1 MSLRQR
7 LVSTQL
13 QVLWLRKTEL
23 HGGAVVGIPA
33 SAVGVQTK
41 GGEGM
46 GAGIV
51 AGRRG
56 GSNQKTA
63 VE

>member
-23 HGGAVVGIPA
+23 HGGALVGIPA
-33 SAVGVQTK
+33 GAAGVKTK
-41 GGEGM
+41 GGGGEV
-46 GAGIV
+46 V
-51 AGRRG
+51 AGRRW